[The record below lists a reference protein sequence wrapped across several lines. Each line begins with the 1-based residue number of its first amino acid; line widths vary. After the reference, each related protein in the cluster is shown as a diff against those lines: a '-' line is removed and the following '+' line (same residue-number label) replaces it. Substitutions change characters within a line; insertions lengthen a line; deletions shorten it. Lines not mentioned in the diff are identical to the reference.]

1 MKAVFILLPFVLL
14 SCMWKEKSRLADDE
28 IIRELKQNDGQLKRP
43 EKGDWLY
50 HHKEPGQT
58 FAQYKAD
65 RPVRPNEQQRKIYLL
80 PLGKFTRPQEDLV
93 RYTADYL
100 QIFFGLET
108 IVLKAVPDNIIH
120 PSARR
125 DRENGSEQ
133 LLAPYILDSI
143 LKKSIPADAIT
154 VMAVTEKDL
163 YPKPSWGYVFG
174 LASLKERVGVSSIY
188 RYSKQPIDSS
198 NYALPLGRL
207 IKTSSHEIGHM
218 FSVKHCTRAIC
229 VMNGSN
235 SLGESDTRPNRLC
248 TECLSKLHWNLGF
261 DVRKRL
267 VALDSF
273 FLRHQLKRDYQI
285 THRDLAL
292 IQ

>member
-1 MKAVFILLPFVLL
+1 
-14 SCMWKEKSRLADDE
+14 MWKEKSKLNVAE
-28 IIRELKQNDGQLKRP
+28 IIRLLKQNDSQLKTP

-50 HHKEPGQT
+50 DHKEPGQT
-58 FAQYKAD
+58 FAQYKVSK
-65 RPVRPNEQQRKIYLL
+65 PVTPNERQKKIYLQ
-80 PLGKFTRPQEDLV
+80 PLGEFSKPQEDLI

-108 IVLKAVPDNIIH
+108 VVLPTVADALIPKT
-120 PSARR
+120 ARR
-125 DRENGSEQ
+125 DREDGSEQ

-143 LKKSIPADAIT
+143 LKKDIPADAIT

-163 YPKPSWGYVFG
+163 YPRPSWGYVFG

-207 IKTSSHEIGHM
+207 IKTSSHEISHM
-218 FSVKHCTRAIC
+218 FSVKHCTRAVC

-235 SLGESDTRPNRLC
+235 SLAEADTRPNRLC
-248 TECLSKLHWNLGF
+248 TECLNKLHWNLKL
-261 DVRKRL
+261 DVRRRL
-267 VALDSF
+267 AALDSF
-273 FLRHQLKRDYQI
+273 FLQHNLKRDYQI